1 MLTYVYNVGD
11 REQCGPSLPHVS
23 YVEYIALLILRP
35 SNSIKT
41 CWKVSLSF
49 PVFICVYYSKEA
61 ILGSS
66 ILIYGKCF

>member
-49 PVFICVYYSKEA
+49 PVFICVCYSKEA